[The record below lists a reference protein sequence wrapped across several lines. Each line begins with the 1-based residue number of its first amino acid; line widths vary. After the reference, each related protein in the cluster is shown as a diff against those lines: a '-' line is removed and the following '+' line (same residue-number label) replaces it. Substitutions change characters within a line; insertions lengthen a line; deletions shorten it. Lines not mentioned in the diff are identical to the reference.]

1 MNAYLFIFINSSYL
15 HEITMLIVEFV
26 YLYFIQVG
34 REDDEGLGKEN
45 PSRGSSLLWPW
56 AR

>member
-45 PSRGSSLLWPW
+45 PSRGSSLLWP
-56 AR
+56 